1 MGLRK
6 KPQEISTRPL
16 VDERQVEQLIEKG
29 GSVAVQEKKRAKTS
43 NFPLRFMQDDMAER
57 IEAVLLKRPLKPSMN
72 LWINEAILD
81 KLKAEE

>member
-6 KPQEISTRPL
+6 KPQEIPARPQ
-16 VDERQVEQLIEKG
+16 VDERQVEQFIDKG
-29 GSVAVQEKKRAKTS
+29 GSVALQERKRAKTS

-57 IEAVLLKRPLKPSMN
+57 IEAVLSKRPLKPSMN